1 MVEFA
6 VRSSLAD
13 AVDSHDKD
21 AARRTLVPRGERE
34 TRDKIFAI
42 RFDFIAYFQ
51 YDDAQHCLR
60 FPGKNLTISVVT
72 RLFFF
77 LAQFSKHTLLI
88 FTEYMII
95 CLLRRDAPT
104 PIDFHIMTILLGRRH
119 ILKKRKK
126 TLWIIKYKFIWFFLD
141 SNMNCDIQCPFK

>member
-21 AARRTLVPRGERE
+21 ASRRTLVPRGERE

-95 CLLRRDAPT
+95 CLLRRDAPMRRQ
-104 PIDFHIMTILLGRRH
+104 IDFHIMTILLVRRH
-119 ILKKRKK
+119 TTKKRR
-126 TLWIIKYKFIWFFLD
+126 LYG
-141 SNMNCDIQCPFK
+141 